1 MDDSQESGMNN
12 QQSPQTKSYLPKL
25 PKGTGFSKR
34 LLILL
39 AGIAFTF
46 IILFLIFIDKY
57 AKTTPRTVRQTF
69 TAIVDEDDSS
79 EMIDKI
85 QKEPHQPS
93 LVMKD
98 KSKVHGDHTTNVNA
112 ATSYNDSN
120 ADNPDNNSGLTSSEF
135 KAASNAQ
142 LSVYHHEVTANASKA
157 NISSQN
163 DIDDSENTNTA
174 TNNSNTNANAQ
185 SEKIAFLKNA
195 NQSNDDYIHSTVKK
209 PLSPYELKAGTIIPA
224 TLLTGINSDLPGT
237 IIAKVRRDV
246 FDTVTG
252 NYLLIPQGTTLVGVY
267 DSQITYGQSR
277 VLIAWSRLIFPN
289 GNSYDLSGQ
298 PGVDLAGMAGLS
310 DITDHH
316 YTRVFGSA
324 LMFSVFGALG
334 QLSQPQQRTDQL
346 TTQQIIY
353 AAIGQQ
359 MSQTAMQLVAKEMN
373 VQPTIKIRPGMN
385 FNVLLARDVMINL
398 I

>member
-1 MDDSQESGMNN
+1 MDERQGQNMN
-12 QQSPQTKSYLPKL
+12 QHQKPQTKSYLPKL

-46 IILFLIFIDKY
+46 IVLFLIFIDKY
-57 AKTTPRTVRQTF
+57 AQSTPRMVRKTF
-69 TAIVDEDDSS
+69 TAIVDEDDST
-79 EMIDKI
+79 EMVDKI
-85 QKEPHQPS
+85 QKEPHKPS
-93 LVMKD
+93 LVMRD
-98 KSKVHGDHTTNVNA
+98 KSKAHGHHTTNA
-112 ATSYNDSN
+112 KTATSYSDTN
-120 ADNPDNNSGLTSSEF
+120 ADNSDTNSGLSSSEF

-142 LSVYHHEVTANASKA
+142 LSVYHHEVAANTPNST
-157 NISSQN
+157 ISSQN
-163 DIDDSENTNTA
+163 DINDSENANTTANNPNTNT
-174 TNNSNTNANAQ
+174 NAQ
-185 SEKIAFLKNA
+185 SEKIAFLKRT
-195 NQSNDDYIHSTVKK
+195 NQSNDDYIHSTLKK

-289 GNSYDLSGQ
+289 GNSYDLNGQ
-298 PGVDLAGMAGLS
+298 TGVDLAGMAGLS

-346 TTQQIIY
+346 TTQQIIF

-359 MSQTAMQLVAKEMN
+359 MSQAAMQLVAKEMN
-373 VQPTIKIRPGMN
+373 VQPTIRIRPGIN
-385 FNVLLARDVMINL
+385 FNVLLARDAVL
-398 I
+398 PYS